1 LGRLVRFAPS
11 KEVFGLLKAPTDL
24 GELTFEL
31 VGAFNLIAA
40 QLRTDGVEDGVGDA
54 TFERR
59 DLIGQVVQ

>member
-1 LGRLVRFAPS
+1 LQ
-11 KEVFGLLKAPTDL
+11 APTDL

-31 VGAFNLIAA
+31 FGALNLIAA